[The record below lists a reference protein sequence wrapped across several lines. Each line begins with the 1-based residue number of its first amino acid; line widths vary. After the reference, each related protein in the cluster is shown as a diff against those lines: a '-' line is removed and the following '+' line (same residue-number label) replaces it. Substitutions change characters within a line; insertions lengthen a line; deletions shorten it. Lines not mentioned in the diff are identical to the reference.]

1 MVFLTERKAGFKV
14 ERDEKQGP
22 DRLSNSNRKK
32 IQKNAEINR
41 VTNRKDRVMDL
52 SLVPLSEIYK
62 ELDKRLPNHVLL
74 SIRPGQGPETVQ
86 VKLSGSATMCLG
98 MMDAVSNKL
107 RNSMS
112 FFGGIPED

>member
-14 ERDEKQGP
+14 KRDEKQGP
-22 DRLSNSNRKK
+22 DRLSNSNRQK
-32 IQKNAEINR
+32 IQANAKIDR
-41 VTNRKDRVMDL
+41 ATNRKDRVMDL
-52 SLVPLSEIYK
+52 SLVPLEEIYK
-62 ELDKRLPNHVLL
+62 ELDKRLSNHILL

-86 VKLSGSATMCLG
+86 VKMTGSATMCLG